1 MLFSILIAH
10 YNNFDYFIE
19 CYESIRKQTHQN
31 FEIVLVDDCSTD
43 GSLEKIREYVK
54 EDPRVKIFKNE
65 ENKGVGFTKRKC
77 AENASGEICG
87 FVDPDDAI
95 IENALERSIREY
107 QNPEIIAT
115 HSQFHLCDNH
125 LNIKKIFPKT
135 KSVKNGN
142 PKFFNVNLEVN
153 HFFTFRNSAYKK
165 TSGINPELTSAV
177 DQDLYLKLY
186 DAGNFKYIAEPLY
199 LYRLHDKGV
208 SQEKSKKAKLN
219 KNWHNVLFD
228 TLKRRKITELYGKEV
243 SEIENL
249 PEFIFN
255 KQNTLISKIIRKLS

>member
-10 YNNFDYFIE
+10 YNNYDYFKI

-31 FEIVLVDDCSTD
+31 FEIILVDDCSTD
-43 GSLEKIREYVK
+43 GSLEKIRDFVK

-95 IENALERSIREY
+95 TENALEKSLREY
-107 QNPEIIAT
+107 ENTEIIAT
-115 HSQFHLCDNH
+115 HSQFQLCDNQ
-125 LNIKKIFPKT
+125 LNINKIFPNT
-135 KSVKNGN
+135 KSVANNN
-142 PKFFNVNLEVN
+142 PNFFNVNLEVN
-153 HFFTFRNSAYKK
+153 HFFTFRKSAYDK
-165 TSGINPELTSAV
+165 TAGINPELTSAV

-186 DAGNFKYIAEPLY
+186 DNGKFKYIAEPLY

-219 KNWHNVLFD
+219 QNWHRVIADALQ
-228 TLKRRKITELYGKEV
+228 RRNMKKLYGKNV
-243 SEIENL
+243 SEIDHL
-249 PEFIFN
+249 PEFIFK
-255 KQNTLISKIIRKLS
+255 KQNGIFSRILRKLS